1 MNNYSSRLNSVNNTF
16 LYPISDFF
24 AKSLRYILTDFQ
36 SNLLLSIDQEQKII
50 LEMLKTLEI
59 CHITLHDY
67 LSLTLKYLA
76 IQLKCVNQM
85 CKQV

>member
-1 MNNYSSRLNSVNNTF
+1 MNKYSSHLNSVNNTF
-16 LYPISDFF
+16 LHPISDFS
-24 AKSLRYILTDFQ
+24 AKILRYIFIHFQ
-36 SNLLLSIDQEQKII
+36 FNLLLSIDQEQKII

>member
-1 MNNYSSRLNSVNNTF
+1 MNKYSSHLNSVNNTC
-16 LYPISDFF
+16 LHPISDVS
-24 AKSLRYILTDFQ
+24 AKILRYIFTHFQ
-36 SNLLLSIDQEQKII
+36 FNLLLSIDQEQKII